1 MSSANVL
8 PPVAHAMR
16 AELLLDAHLPLDPE
30 RITAAIAKR
39 GLKERNDRQWE
50 QAGDAFFRTMTG
62 GEARI
67 VQRSMPR
74 DLAGIAGD
82 IDDKA
87 DGWDASGM
95 RRHTHVIELSVGSP
109 ELSASLVS
117 RILISVVAALVDLA
131 GQSGVEVLGVIMGS
145 GRLLPGKIVQLSAL
159 MHPAVSALAGV
170 RAGKPGDGYVMR
182 TIGLAELGLL
192 ELEVTESN
200 RELARIDELLQ
211 HWSYRLITEGPS
223 VLRDGITTGEP
234 GKRVEVR
241 TAPAAG
247 GTGMVYRLSYA
258 ADQGTP
264 LASAPS
270 APTGSDMLESVQCP
284 ECGKTVEA
292 PVMRFAF
299 IPLLMKCPSC
309 GAGPVALLEQMLD
322 GVGGGKVTLTI
333 EGRDVVAI
341 ASLLASHDPAF
352 DTVIEASDYL
362 REHYR
367 DGRVEVRMHRV
378 FATKLYSEAEK
389 SHPGLRVHCD
399 EALGVLKPD
408 GSIFHSPTS
417 DTVMQDAIAAA
428 RASTPSFIARMESP
442 QAGDHNFG
450 IKFPFRDG
458 DEVEHMWVSDVRRE
472 GDEFVGI
479 VEAEARLVGN
489 VTKGAEVRVPVSEIS
504 DWGFSNGNAIHGNY
518 TTRVMLDT
526 LPPPMRRALAARL
539 VPLG

>member
-1 MSSANVL
+1 MSSSNVL

-16 AELLLDAHLPLDPE
+16 AELLLDAHLPLDPA
-30 RITAAIAKR
+30 RITTAIAKR
-39 GLKERNDRQWE
+39 GLKERTDRQWE
-50 QAGDAFFRTMTG
+50 RSGDAYFRTMSG

-67 VQRSMPR
+67 VQRSTPR
-74 DLAGIAGD
+74 DLASIAAD
-82 IDDKA
+82 IDDKT

-95 RRHTHVIELSVGSP
+95 RQHTHVIQLSVGSP

-117 RILISVVAALVDLA
+117 RILVSVIAALVDLA
-131 GQSGVEVLGVIMGS
+131 SESKVEVLGVIMGS
-145 GRLLPGKIVQLSAL
+145 GRLLPGKIVQLSAM
-159 MHPAVSALAGV
+159 MHPAVSTLAGI

-192 ELEVTESN
+192 ELEVTESD
-200 RELARIDELLQ
+200 RELAEIEELLQ
-211 HWSYRLITEGPS
+211 HWNYRLITEGPS
-223 VLRDGITTGEP
+223 VLHDGVTAGEP
-234 GKRVEVR
+234 GKRVDVR
-241 TAPAAG
+241 TAPSSVGAG
-247 GTGMVYRLSYA
+247 IVYRLSYA
-258 ADQGTP
+258 AEQGTP
-264 LASAPS
+264 SPAAPS
-270 APTGSDMLESVQCP
+270 TDDMLETVQCP

-299 IPLLMKCPSC
+299 IPLLMKCPAC

-322 GVGGGKVTLTI
+322 GVGGGMVTLTI

-367 DGRVEVRMHRV
+367 DGRVEVRMLRV
-378 FATKLYSEAEK
+378 FATKLYADAEK
-389 SHPGLRVHCD
+389 SHPGLRVHSD

-458 DEVEHMWVSDVRRE
+458 DEAEHMWVSDVRRE

-489 VTKGAEVRVPVSEIS
+489 VTQGAEVRVPVSEIS
-504 DWGFSNGNAIHGNY
+504 DWGFSNGTAIHGNY

-539 VPLG
+539 VPLA